1 MRKIKLILKNLLFFT
16 AMVLAVTITCNLW
29 VIFSTQSRVH
39 TTLEKIPE
47 NEVALVLGTS
57 KRFMDGRP
65 NRFFK
70 YRMEAAADLFKQ
82 GGIKHLILSGDNN
95 TRYYNEPADMK
106 TALLALGVPTKA
118 ITLDYAG
125 FRTLDSIIRCKEIF
139 GQEKITIVTQK
150 FHSYRALFISDFY
163 ELQAEV
169 YAAQNIPLTKSI
181 QVVVRELF
189 ARPKAIID
197 LYLLKKSPKFLGEKE
212 VLEIE

>member
-1 MRKIKLILKNLLFFT
+1 MREIKSILKNLLFFT
-16 AMVLAVTITCNLW
+16 AMVLTLIITCNLW
-29 VIFSTQSRVH
+29 VIFSTHSRVH

-57 KRFMDGRP
+57 KRSMDGMP
-65 NRFFK
+65 NEFFK
-70 YRMEAAADLFKQ
+70 YRMEAAADLFKH

-163 ELQAEV
+163 ELHAEV
-169 YAAQNIPLTKSI
+169 YAAQNIPLTESI